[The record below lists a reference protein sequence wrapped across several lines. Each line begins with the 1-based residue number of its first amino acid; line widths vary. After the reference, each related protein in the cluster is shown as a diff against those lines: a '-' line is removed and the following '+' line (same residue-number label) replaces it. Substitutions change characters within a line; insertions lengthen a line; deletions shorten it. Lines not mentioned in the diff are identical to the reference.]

1 MLRFIP
7 YIGPAVGALMPI
19 ALSMAVFAGWVQP
32 LLVGGLF
39 VLLEIATNVLL
50 EPLLYGRG
58 AGVSQVAILMS
69 IAFWAWLWGPV
80 GLLLAT
86 PLTVCLG
93 VLGKYVPYLTFLDV
107 LLSDEP
113 VTELNRYYQRLV
125 ARDQDGAT
133 EIVED
138 LLEAQTLLEVY
149 EDVLIPALY
158 LRNRIN
164 GVATCQARKHTLF
177 TRPCTS

>member
-1 MLRFIP
+1 MAHTGAPWASGCSASGSPMPSCGVCLQAMLRFIP
-7 YIGPAVGALMPI
+7 YIGPAVGALLPI
-19 ALSMAVFAGWVQP
+19 ALSLAVFAGWVKP

-39 VLLEIATNVLL
+39 VLLEIVTNMIL

-93 VLGKYVPYLTFLDV
+93 VLGKYVP
-107 LLSDEP
+107 
-113 VTELNRYYQRLV
+113 
-125 ARDQDGAT
+125 
-133 EIVED
+133 
-138 LLEAQTLLEVY
+138 
-149 EDVLIPALY
+149 
-158 LRNRIN
+158 
-164 GVATCQARKHTLF
+164 
-177 TRPCTS
+177 